1 MNIFKDRCL
10 DDTPV
15 KLASASNIIGFS
27 FTYGGY
33 EGMLLAAREALDGYG
48 NACTTRA
55 DDALTVTRLA
65 AMMLAIPAH
74 EVISSLS
81 QGASPMTLSRADTWN
96 TLEEERNKGL
106 YSHNNWARDDG
117 YERAH
122 WNPGVGIW
130 QIDETFTETKFNH
143 AERANTA
150 IGGLLVAKRLR
161 DFYCTGR
168 TSAASHAQLKI
179 ALMKN
184 WYGCWEEVTEEG
196 ETEVEIIVHK
206 CYETYM
212 KIFVPG
218 VSSGSEPKPEAL
230 RVIQNPG
237 SDIDGGV
244 QDRKCRWG
252 PSGKIF
258 KCYLYNVDK
267 AAGFREGYLPDR
279 TPEGNGK
286 DLPTPLAAPFISFTD
301 PYTDIRYAV
310 FPRSTALYGI
320 HDKTIIKAAAT
331 DTNARDSKL
340 GPNNNGW
347 YNNTVNGKALYVTNC
362 RMSDLTP
369 LASLC
374 TWENANDE
382 S

>member
-10 DDTPV
+10 DNTPV

-33 EGMLLAAREALDGYG
+33 EGMLLAAREALDGYD

-74 EVISSLS
+74 EVIRSLS
-81 QGASPMTLSRADTWN
+81 EGASPMTLSRADDWN
-96 TLEEERNKGL
+96 SRSWNRKL
-106 YSHNNWARDDG
+106 YSHNNWDNDDG

-130 QIDETFTETKFNH
+130 QIDDTFTTELNH

-150 IGGLLVAKRLR
+150 IGGLLVAKHLR
-161 DFYCTGR
+161 DGYCRGR
-168 TSAASHAQLKI
+168 TSAASHTQLKE
-179 ALMKN
+179 ALRN
-184 WYGCWEEVTEEG
+184 WAGCRKLEKITEG
-196 ETEVEIIVHK
+196 ETEVDIIIHK

-218 VSSGSEPKPEAL
+218 VNSESEPKPEAL
-230 RVIQNPG
+230 RVIQNNG

-244 QDRKCRWG
+244 QDRSCRWG
-252 PSGKIF
+252 PSGKVF
-258 KCYLYNVDK
+258 NCYLYNVDK
-267 AAGFREGYLPDR
+267 SAGFREGDMIDYGQPK
-279 TPEGNGK
+279 GNGK
-286 DLPTPLAAPFISFTD
+286 GRPTPLAAPFISFTD

-347 YNNTVNGKALYVTNC
+347 YNNTVNGKALYVNC
-362 RMSDLTP
+362 RISDLTRLGP
-369 LASLC
+369 LC
-374 TWENANDE
+374 IWENANDE

>member
-1 MNIFKDRCL
+1 
-10 DDTPV
+10 
-15 KLASASNIIGFS
+15 
-27 FTYGGY
+27 
-33 EGMLLAAREALDGYG
+33 
-48 NACTTRA
+48 
-55 DDALTVTRLA
+55 
-65 AMMLAIPAH
+65 
-74 EVISSLS
+74 
-81 QGASPMTLSRADTWN
+81 MTLSRADAWD
-96 TLEEERNKGL
+96 TLKKERNKGL
-106 YSHNNWARDDG
+106 YSHNNWTRDDG

-161 DFYCTGR
+161 DFYCKGR

-179 ALMKN
+179 ALLN
-184 WYGCWEEVTEEG
+184 WYGCGKTKRDP
-196 ETEVEIIVHK
+196 TPDK
-206 CYETYM
+206 CYKTYDE

-218 VSSGSEPKPEAL
+218 VNYGSEPKPEAL
-230 RVIQNPG
+230 RVIENPG

-244 QDRKCRWG
+244 QDRRCRWG

-267 AAGFREGYLPDR
+267 AAGFREGDMVDYQPK
-279 TPEGNGK
+279 GNGK